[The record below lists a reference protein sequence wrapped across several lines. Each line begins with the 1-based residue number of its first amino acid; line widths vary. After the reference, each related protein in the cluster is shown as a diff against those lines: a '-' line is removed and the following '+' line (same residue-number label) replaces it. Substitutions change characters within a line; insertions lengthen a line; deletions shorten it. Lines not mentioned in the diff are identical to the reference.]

1 MKIGFI
7 SIWDLNDRKGWSGT
21 INNLSDILS
30 KEYGIVPIVVEKN
43 K

>member
-21 INNLSDILS
+21 ISNLLKLRSC
-30 KEYGIVPIVVEKN
+30 
-43 K
+43 